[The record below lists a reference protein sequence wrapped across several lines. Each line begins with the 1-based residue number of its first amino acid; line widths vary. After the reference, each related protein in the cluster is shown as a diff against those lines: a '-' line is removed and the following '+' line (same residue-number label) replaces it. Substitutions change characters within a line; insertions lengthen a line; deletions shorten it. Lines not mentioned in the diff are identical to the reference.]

1 MALQFQCAKDVAQHW
16 QDPMY
21 LSSEGSPFNQ
31 AFGSSVLVP
40 TGLKGDMD
48 ESPKSSIVKGRF
60 ADAGCKRAEG
70 SRLGG

>member
-31 AFGSSVLVP
+31 AFGSSGLVP
-40 TGLKGDMD
+40 TALKGDMD
-48 ESPKSSIVKGRF
+48 ESPKFSLVNGRF
-60 ADAGCKRAEG
+60 ADASSERAEG
-70 SRLGG
+70 SRVGG